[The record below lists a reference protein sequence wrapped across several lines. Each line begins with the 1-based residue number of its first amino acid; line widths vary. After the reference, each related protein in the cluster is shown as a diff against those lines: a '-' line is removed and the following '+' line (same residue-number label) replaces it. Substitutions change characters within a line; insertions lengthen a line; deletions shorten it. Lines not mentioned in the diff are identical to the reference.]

1 MKPGNH
7 ESQMRPMCKEHGKSI
22 SCKIKLRNMSQ
33 PSLVLLLLSSF
44 LGTVQCWADGYTQD
58 ICGSL
63 TPSDTNPQDSSS
75 PYSLTV
81 AVSRYIIGGEVEGKN
96 VFTSIPCLVK
106 FCSIWCHLKIKLPV
120 LKF

>member
-1 MKPGNH
+1 MNLTHELCVKNMK
-7 ESQMRPMCKEHGKSI
+7 KVL

-33 PSLVLLLLSSF
+33 HSLFLLLLSSF
-44 LGTVQCWADGYTQD
+44 LSTVQCWGNGYTQD

-63 TPSDTNPQDSSS
+63 TPSDTDPQDSSS

-96 VFTSIPCLVK
+96 V
-106 FCSIWCHLKIKLPV
+106 
-120 LKF
+120 